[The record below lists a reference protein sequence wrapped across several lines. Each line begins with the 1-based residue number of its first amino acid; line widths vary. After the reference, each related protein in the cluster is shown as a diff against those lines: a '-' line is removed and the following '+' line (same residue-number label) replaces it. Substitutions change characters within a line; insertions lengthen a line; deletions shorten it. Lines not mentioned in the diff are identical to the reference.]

1 MNVPLRFWGTME
13 EEFSIMPKDRG
24 TAAESQATSTATMSM
39 PKVRVSGSRSS
50 ASFSP
55 LPNAEGGIA
64 PTFFDGTYFS
74 STPDGSS
81 THNDTTNIRPLMGH
95 SVPKWRYLYNTTLVV
110 LDLLMTIVATY
121 IVFLLRP
128 FAYTYVQSIG
138 PGEYGVFS
146 FLLLTCV
153 SWLISLYSA
162 RSYERHTMGEA
173 MPVRQAVERCVHRF
187 HYAVHVGVPVPPQS
201 SPVVECVHSA
211 GFTGVGYYRAL
222 DYAPRA
228 APQPHEWRIQLS
240 TVVIGSPEGIHRTV
254 EQLRQ
259 CRGLGYAPI
268 AVCPVA
274 SVKNEDDPD
283 SAQHLVSVPFTPAN
297 DAEARLKVLP
307 LNSHLP
313 QTAKRMKARTVMVAD
328 VLTRDSETMRTLSL
342 AVESM
347 GIELA
352 LATSVADLSGADLH
366 FRNDPT
372 MPVVT
377 ARLTQYSTVTRIL
390 KRVCDIVLSGIAII
404 LSSPIMLWV
413 AYKVK
418 REDGGPVFYS
428 QTRIGIYGKPF
439 TMYKFR
445 SMRTDADEIKA
456 KLAKERG
463 IEDRF
468 IFKLKDDPRV
478 TKIGHFIRKTSLDEF
493 PQFFNVFKGDMS
505 LVGPR
510 PPLPEEVARYD
521 MLYSTRLLVKP
532 GITGPWQISGRSD
545 LTQEQSEYADV
556 SYIQD
561 WSITGDIVILL
572 KTVVAVFKG
581 LDRTEFSL
589 GMLKC

>member
-1 MNVPLRFWGTME
+1 
-13 EEFSIMPKDRG
+13 
-24 TAAESQATSTATMSM
+24 
-39 PKVRVSGSRSS
+39 
-50 ASFSP
+50 
-55 LPNAEGGIA
+55 
-64 PTFFDGTYFS
+64 
-74 STPDGSS
+74 
-81 THNDTTNIRPLMGH
+81 MGH

-162 RSYERHTMGEA
+162 RSYERHTMGEGYA
-173 MPVRQAVERCVHRF
+173 LYAKLLNAAFIDFIMLCTLGYLFHLNLPRSLNVFIPLVSLVLVIIERWIMR
-187 HYAVHVGVPVPPQS
+187 
-201 SPVVECVHSA
+201 
-211 GFTGVGYYRAL
+211 RAL
-222 DYAPRA
+222 HRNRMNGEFNYP
-228 APQPHEWRIQLS
+228 

-313 QTAKRMKARTVMVAD
+313 QTAKRMKARTVLVAD

-352 LATSVADLSGADLH
+352 LTTSVADLSGADLH

-404 LSSPIMLWV
+404 LGSPIMLWV

-581 LDRTEFSL
+581 TGSY
-589 GMLKC
+589 

>member
-1 MNVPLRFWGTME
+1 MNVPCGFWGTME
-13 EEFSIMPKDRG
+13 EEFSLMPKDRG
-24 TAAESQATSTATMSM
+24 TAAESQATSTATMAM
-39 PKVRVSGSRSS
+39 PKVRVSGSR
-50 ASFSP
+50 ALDSFSP
-55 LPNAEGGIA
+55 VAECDIA

-162 RSYERHTMGEA
+162 RSYERHTMGEGYA
-173 MPVRQAVERCVHRF
+173 LYAKLLNAAFIDFIMLCTLGYLFHLNLPRSLSVFIPLVSLVLVIIERWIMR
-187 HYAVHVGVPVPPQS
+187 
-201 SPVVECVHSA
+201 
-211 GFTGVGYYRAL
+211 RAL
-222 DYAPRA
+222 HRNRMNGEFNYP
-228 APQPHEWRIQLS
+228 

-313 QTAKRMKARTVMVAD
+313 QTAKRMKTRTVLVAD

-352 LATSVADLSGADLH
+352 FTTSVADLSGADLH

-581 LDRTEFSL
+581 TGSY
-589 GMLKC
+589 